1 MMQKE
6 TVAAQDGFTIKFSGQ
21 QWNQSDHD
29 LFMQLVQLAS
39 HRGILGIPIVVP
51 ANAILRALGRGTG
64 KSQHEQLKADMHRL
78 TFGTLSIDAKGIHYI
93 GNLVDEGGAR

>member
-1 MMQKE
+1 MENE
-6 TVAAQDGFTIKFSGQ
+6 TVAAQDGVTIKFSGR

-39 HRGILGIPIVVP
+39 HRRLRRPISVP

-64 KSQHEQLKADMHRL
+64 KSHMTSLKP
-78 TFGTLSIDAKGIHYI
+78 TWTG
-93 GNLVDEGGAR
+93 